1 MAKVS
6 KSLLKEI
13 VKECLVEIL
22 AEGLTGGDTL
32 ALTESV
38 QKVKPVRIASSK
50 DRIMKNILPP
60 KKKVVNEDFEKNM
73 KSVISNTTK
82 DPVMAELLA
91 DTAQTTLQEQNTADS
106 GNRFAARPKD
116 KVSQLVSESDP
127 TELFG
132 GAASNW
138 AQLAFSGTSEQ

>member
-22 AEGLTGGDTL
+22 AEGITGGDTNSL
-32 ALTESV
+32 VESV
-38 QKVKPVRIASSK
+38 QKVKSTKRVSSK

-60 KKKVVNEDFEKNM
+60 KQKVVNENFEKNM
-73 KSVISNTTK
+73 RSVISNTTQ

-91 DTAQTTLQEQNTADS
+91 DTAQTTLQEQNSADS
-106 GNRFAARPKD
+106 GSRFAARPTD
-116 KVSQLVSESDP
+116 SVSQVVAESDP

-132 GAASNW
+132 GAANNW
-138 AQLAFSGTSEQ
+138 AQLAFSDNAK

>member
-6 KSLLKEI
+6 KELLKEI

-22 AEGLTGGDTL
+22 AEGITGGDTNSL
-32 ALTESV
+32 VESV
-38 QKVKPVRIASSK
+38 QKVKSTKRVSSK

-60 KKKVVNEDFEKNM
+60 KQKVVNENFEKNM
-73 KSVISNTTK
+73 RSVISNTTQ

-91 DTAQTTLQEQNTADS
+91 DTAQTTLQEQNSADS
-106 GNRFAARPKD
+106 GSRFSARPTD
-116 KVSQLVSESDP
+116 SVSQVVAESDP

-132 GAASNW
+132 GAANNW
-138 AQLAFSGTSEQ
+138 AQLAFSDNAK

>member
-22 AEGLTGGDTL
+22 AEGITGGDTNSL
-32 ALTESV
+32 VESV
-38 QKVKPVRIASSK
+38 QKVKSTKRVSSK

-60 KKKVVNEDFEKNM
+60 KQKVVNENFEKNM
-73 KSVISNTTK
+73 RSVISNTTQ

-91 DTAQTTLQEQNTADS
+91 DTAQTTLQEQNSADS
-106 GNRFAARPKD
+106 GSRFTARPTD
-116 KVSQLVSESDP
+116 SVSQVVAESDP

-132 GAASNW
+132 GAANNW
-138 AQLAFSGTSEQ
+138 AQLAFSDSAK

>member
-22 AEGLTGGDTL
+22 AEGITGGDTNSL
-32 ALTESV
+32 VESV
-38 QKVKPVRIASSK
+38 QKVKSTKRVSSK

-60 KKKVVNEDFEKNM
+60 KQKVVNENFEKNM
-73 KSVISNTTK
+73 RSVISNTTQ
-82 DPVMAELLA
+82 DPVMAELVA
-91 DTAQTTLQEQNTADS
+91 DTAQTTLQEQNSADS
-106 GNRFAARPKD
+106 GSRFTARPTD
-116 KVSQLVSESDP
+116 SVSQVVAESDP

-132 GAASNW
+132 GAANNW
-138 AQLAFSGTSEQ
+138 AQLAFSDNAK

>member
-22 AEGLTGGDTL
+22 AEGITGGDTNSL
-32 ALTESV
+32 VESV
-38 QKVKPVRIASSK
+38 QKVKSTKRVSSK

-60 KKKVVNEDFEKNM
+60 KQKVVNENFEKNM
-73 KSVISNTTK
+73 RSVISNTTQ

-91 DTAQTTLQEQNTADS
+91 DTAQTTLQEQNSADS
-106 GNRFAARPKD
+106 GSRFAARPTD
-116 KVSQLVSESDP
+116 SVSQVVAESDP

-132 GAASNW
+132 GAANNW
-138 AQLAFSGTSEQ
+138 AQLAFSDSAK

>member
-6 KSLLKEI
+6 KELLKEI

-22 AEGLTGGDTL
+22 AEGITGGDTNSL
-32 ALTESV
+32 VESV
-38 QKVKPVRIASSK
+38 QKVKSTKRVSSK

-60 KKKVVNEDFEKNM
+60 KQKVVNENFEKNM
-73 KSVISNTTK
+73 RSVISNTTQ

-91 DTAQTTLQEQNTADS
+91 DTAQTTLQEQNSADS
-106 GNRFAARPKD
+106 GSRFSARPTD
-116 KVSQLVSESDP
+116 SVSQVVAESDP

-132 GAASNW
+132 GAANNW
-138 AQLAFSGTSEQ
+138 AQLAFSDNTK

>member
-6 KSLLKEI
+6 KELLKEI

-22 AEGLTGGDTL
+22 AEGITGGDTNSL
-32 ALTESV
+32 VESV
-38 QKVKPVRIASSK
+38 QKVKSTKRVSSK

-60 KKKVVNEDFEKNM
+60 KKKVVNENFEKNM
-73 KSVISNTTK
+73 RSVISNTTQ

-91 DTAQTTLQEQNTADS
+91 DTAQTTLQEQNSADS
-106 GNRFAARPKD
+106 GNRFAARPTD
-116 KVSQLVSESDP
+116 SVSQVVAESDP

-138 AQLAFSGTSEQ
+138 AQLAFSDNVK

>member
-22 AEGLTGGDTL
+22 AEGITGGDTNSL
-32 ALTESV
+32 VESV
-38 QKVKPVRIASSK
+38 QKVKSTKRVSSK

-60 KKKVVNEDFEKNM
+60 KQKVVNENFEKNM
-73 KSVISNTTK
+73 RSVISNTTQ

-91 DTAQTTLQEQNTADS
+91 DTAQTTLQEQNSADS
-106 GNRFAARPKD
+106 GSRFSARPTD
-116 KVSQLVSESDP
+116 SVSQVVAESDP

-132 GAASNW
+132 GAANNW
-138 AQLAFSGTSEQ
+138 AQLAFSDNTK

>member
-6 KSLLKEI
+6 RSLLKEI

-22 AEGLTGGDTL
+22 AEGLTGGDTS

-38 QKVKPVRIASSK
+38 QKMSTSRRPAKK

-60 KKKVVNEDFEKNM
+60 KEKVVNENFERNM
-73 KSVISNTTK
+73 KSVISNTTQ

-91 DTAQTTLQEQNTADS
+91 DTAQTTLQEQNSADS
-106 GNRFAARPKD
+106 GNRFAARPTD
-116 KVSQLVSESDP
+116 SVSQVVAESDP

-132 GAASNW
+132 GAANNW
-138 AQLAFSGTSEQ
+138 AQLAFSDQPK

>member
-22 AEGLTGGDTL
+22 AEGITGGDTHSL
-32 ALTESV
+32 VESV
-38 QKVKPVRIASSK
+38 QKVKSTKRVSSK

-60 KKKVVNEDFEKNM
+60 KQKVVNENFEKNM

-91 DTAQTTLQEQNTADS
+91 DTAQTTLQEQNSADS
-106 GNRFAARPKD
+106 GSRFAARPTD
-116 KVSQLVSESDP
+116 SVSQVVAESDP

-132 GAASNW
+132 GAANNW
-138 AQLAFSGTSEQ
+138 AQLAFSDNVK

>member
-22 AEGLTGGDTL
+22 AEGITGGDTNSL
-32 ALTESV
+32 AESV
-38 QKVKPVRIASSK
+38 QKVKSTKRVSSK

-60 KKKVVNEDFEKNM
+60 KQKVVNENFEKNM
-73 KSVISNTTK
+73 RSVISNTTQ

-91 DTAQTTLQEQNTADS
+91 DTAQTTLQEQNSADS
-106 GNRFAARPKD
+106 GSRFSARPTD
-116 KVSQLVSESDP
+116 SVSQVVAESDP

-132 GAASNW
+132 GAANNW
-138 AQLAFSGTSEQ
+138 AQLAFSDNTK

>member
-6 KSLLKEI
+6 KKLLKDI

-22 AEGLTGGDTL
+22 AEGLTGGDT
-32 ALTESV
+32 ASLTESV
-38 QKVKPVRIASSK
+38 QKVTPSKRPSSK

-60 KKKVVNEDFEKNM
+60 KQKVVNENFEKNM
-73 KSVISNTTK
+73 RSVISNTTQ

-106 GNRFAARPKD
+106 GNRFAARPTD
-116 KVSQLVSESDP
+116 SVSRVVAESDP
-127 TELFG
+127 SELFG

-138 AQLAFSGTSEQ
+138 AQLAFSDSVK